1 MSVVAKEGRRPSSE
15 GKAASG
21 ASGKPAARM
30 DQPFDH
36 WLHKQLHAMY
46 DGIAS
51 EPLPDDLLQ
60 LIDSDADKTAENQ
73 PDQGPADV
81 SNRDKN

>member
-1 MSVVAKEGRRPSSE
+1 MPLVAKEGRRPPSE
-15 GKAASG
+15 GKAGSAAG
-21 ASGKPAARM
+21 GKPVARM

-46 DGIAS
+46 DDIAS

-60 LIDSDADKTAENQ
+60 LIDSDADKTSESKPGQ
-73 PDQGPADV
+73 DPADD
-81 SNRDKN
+81 SNREKN

>member
-1 MSVVAKEGRRPSSE
+1 MSLVAKEGRRPPSE
-15 GKAASG
+15 GKAASAVG
-21 ASGKPAARM
+21 GKPVARM

-46 DGIAS
+46 DDIAS
-51 EPLPDDLLQ
+51 EPLPYDLLQ
-60 LIDSDADKTAENQ
+60 LIDSDVDKTAESQ
-73 PDQGPADV
+73 LDQGSAGD